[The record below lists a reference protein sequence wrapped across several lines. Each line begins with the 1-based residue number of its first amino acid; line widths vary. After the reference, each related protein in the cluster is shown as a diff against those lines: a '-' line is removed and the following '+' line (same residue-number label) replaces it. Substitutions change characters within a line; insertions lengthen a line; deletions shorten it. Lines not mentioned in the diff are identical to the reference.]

1 MIGVRENES
10 SNRQKIMTEA
20 ECLAFDEKS
29 KIKCE
34 YNDIVELNS
43 VIMQNFAEDDLFE
56 VE

>member
-1 MIGVRENES
+1 
-10 SNRQKIMTEA
+10 MTEA

>member
-1 MIGVRENES
+1 
-10 SNRQKIMTEA
+10 MTEA
-20 ECLAFDEKS
+20 EYLAFDEKS